1 MPQTVPSPTVKV
13 RQRFQHT
20 LSALVGWLADRRVPT
35 PLRGPAY
42 RGFARLTG
50 AQLAEARGPLTIYPS
65 LSAFFVR
72 QLVEGA
78 RPIDAAA
85 ERLVSPVD
93 GTVQAIAPVDDGRV
107 VQAKGRDY
115 GLRELLAGVGEDLDL
130 EGALAWTLY
139 LGPRD
144 DHRIHSPESG
154 RLVEARWAPGSRFS
168 VAPAVLARRT
178 VLSINER
185 CVLRL
190 ETDRGPLLMVLVGA
204 LNVGRIRVIGV
215 PPGEDTHMNRE
226 VARGEE
232 LARFELGS
240 TVVLITPPGAAR
252 PSADAFE
259 GQPVRQGAGMG
270 RWLS

>member
-1 MPQTVPSPTVKV
+1 MKL
-13 RQRFQHT
+13 RICFQRA
-20 LSALVGWLADRRVPT
+20 LSAFVGWVADRKIPG
-35 PLRGPAY
+35 PLRGPVY
-42 RGFARLTG
+42 RGFARASGVRLE
-50 AQLAEARGPLTIYPS
+50 EARGPLSIYPS

-72 QLVEGA
+72 QLVDGA
-78 RPIDAAA
+78 RPVDQAP

-107 VQAKGRDY
+107 VQAKGQDY
-115 GLRELLAGVGEDLDL
+115 GLRALLAGVGEDLDL

-144 DHRIHSPESG
+144 YHRIHAPEAG
-154 RLVEARWAPGSRFS
+154 HLVEARWVPGSRFS

-190 ETDRGPLLMVLVGA
+190 ETGRGPVLMVLVGA
-204 LNVGRIRVIGV
+204 LNVGRIRVIGIQ
-215 PPGEDTHMNRE
+215 PGEDTRLARQ

-240 TVVLITPPGAAR
+240 TVVLITPPGAAL
-252 PSADAFE
+252 PSADVFE
-259 GQPVRQGAGMG
+259 GQPVRQGANLGQ
-270 RWLS
+270 WQD